1 MKQKNALSTPAQI
14 KKSLRISYL
23 GGCNSPK
30 LIKSLERNVMTYGV
44 YLAPGNISGHQ
55 VCPNSDNCCK
65 YCLNGSGRNK
75 IELLTY
81 KGGGV
86 IQQSRIKKT
95 KLFFEDRPAF
105 MRLLIHEI
113 NQARKKAEAAGMTLA
128 VRLNC
133 TSDISP
139 EEFILDGKNILQ
151 LYPNIQF
158 YDYTKVFNR
167 AELLEKY
174 ENYDLTFSFSGENW
188 TDCKRVLE
196 KGYRVA
202 VVFEDTFP
210 EKFNGYPVIDA
221 NGYDARF
228 LDIGAIICGLTY
240 KKVAN
245 DYVNGKYQR
254 PETTFVNQNVK
265 DTPEEQQKNNKT
277 VNPSPLHILSPYTL

>member
-1 MKQKNALSTPAQI
+1 MKLKNSILTPAQI
-14 KKSLRISYL
+14 KKSQGISYL

-30 LIKSLERNVMTYGV
+30 LVKSLERNVMTYGV
-44 YLAPGNISGHQ
+44 YLAPGNLSGHQ

-81 KGGGV
+81 KDGGP

-113 NQARKKAEAAGMTLA
+113 NQAKKKAEVAGMTLA

-151 LYPNIQF
+151 LYPDIQF
-158 YDYTKVFNR
+158 YDYTKAFSRVG
-167 AELLEKY
+167 LLGKY
-174 ENYDLTFSFSGENW
+174 KNYDLTFSFSGENW
-188 TDCKRVLE
+188 ADCEKVLK

-202 VVFEDTFP
+202 VVFEDKLPETF
-210 EKFNGYPVIDA
+210 KNYPVIDA

-228 LDIGAIICGLTY
+228 LDTGGTICGLTY
-240 KKVAN
+240 KRVAN
-245 DYVNGKYQR
+245 DYVTGKYQR
-254 PETTFVNQNVK
+254 PETTFVNRNGK
-265 DTPEEQQKNNKT
+265 DTSAEQQKNNKT
-277 VNPSPLHILSPYTL
+277 VNSSPLHILSPYTL

>member
-1 MKQKNALSTPAQI
+1 MKLKNPILTPAQI
-14 KKSLRISYL
+14 KKSQGISYL

-30 LIKSLERNVMTYGV
+30 LVKSLERNVMTYGV
-44 YLAPGNISGHQ
+44 YLAPGNLSGHQ

-81 KGGGV
+81 KDGGP

-95 KLFFEDRPAF
+95 KLFFENRPAF

-113 NQARKKAEAAGMTLA
+113 NQAKKKAEAAGMTLA

-151 LYPNIQF
+151 LYPDIQF

-167 AELLEKY
+167 AGLLGKY
-174 ENYDLTFSFSGENW
+174 KNYDLTFSFSGENW
-188 TDCKRVLE
+188 ADCEKVLK

-202 VVFEDTFP
+202 VVFEDKLPETF
-210 EKFNGYPVIDA
+210 KNYPVIDA
-221 NGYDARF
+221 NRYDARF
-228 LDIGAIICGLTY
+228 LDTGGTICGLTY
-240 KKVAN
+240 KRVAD
-245 DYVNGKYQR
+245 DYVTGKYQR
-254 PETTFVNQNVK
+254 PETTFVNRNGN
-265 DTPEEQQKNNKT
+265 DTSAEQQKNNKT

>member
-1 MKQKNALSTPAQI
+1 MKQKNSLSTPTQI
-14 KKSLRISYL
+14 KKSLGISYL

-75 IELLTY
+75 IELLTR
-81 KGGGV
+81 KGGGS
-86 IQQSRIKKT
+86 IQESRIRKT

-113 NQARKKAEAAGMTLA
+113 NQARLKAEAAGMTLA

-139 EEFILDGKNILQ
+139 EEFKMDGKNVLQ
-151 LYPNIQF
+151 LYPDIQF

-167 AELLEKY
+167 AKLLEKY

-210 EKFNGYPVIDA
+210 EKFKDYPVIDA

-228 LDIGAIICGLTY
+228 LDTGSIICGLTY

-254 PETTFVNQNVK
+254 PETTFVNRYIK
-265 DTPEEQQKNNKT
+265 GSSEEQQKNNKT

>member
-1 MKQKNALSTPAQI
+1 MKQKNSLSTPAQI
-14 KKSLRISYL
+14 KKSLGISYL

-75 IELLTY
+75 IELLTR
-81 KGGGV
+81 KGGGS
-86 IQQSRIKKT
+86 IQESRIRKT

-113 NQARKKAEAAGMTLA
+113 NQARLKAEAAGMTLA
-128 VRLNC
+128 IRLNC

-139 EEFILDGKNILQ
+139 EEFKMDGKNVLQ
-151 LYPNIQF
+151 LYPDIQF

-210 EKFNGYPVIDA
+210 EKFKDYPVIDA

-228 LDIGAIICGLTY
+228 LDTGSIICGLTY

-254 PETTFVNQNVK
+254 PETTFVNRYIK
-265 DTPEEQQKNNKT
+265 GGSEEQQKNNKT

>member
-1 MKQKNALSTPAQI
+1 MEQKKNLSTPAQI
-14 KKSLRISYL
+14 KKSLGISYL

-30 LIKSLERNVMTYGV
+30 LVKSLERNVMTYGV

-81 KGGGV
+81 KGGGP
-86 IQQSRIKKT
+86 IQQSRVKKT

-113 NQARKKAEAAGMTLA
+113 NQAQEKAKAAGMTLA

-139 EEFILDGKNILQ
+139 EEFVLDGKNILQ
-151 LYPNIQF
+151 LYPDIQF

-174 ENYDLTFSFSGENW
+174 GNYDLTFSFSGENW
-188 TDCKRVLE
+188 TDCERVLK

-202 VVFEDTFP
+202 VVFEDTYP
-210 EKFNGYPVIDA
+210 EKFRGYSVIDA

-228 LDIGAIICGLTY
+228 LDAGKLICGLTY
-240 KKVAN
+240 KRVAN
-245 DYVNGKYQR
+245 DYTNGKFQR
-254 PETTFVNQNVK
+254 PETTFVNRSDEDVSDK
-265 DTPEEQQKNNKT
+265 QQKIIKR
-277 VNPSPLHILSPYTL
+277 

>member
-1 MKQKNALSTPAQI
+1 MKQKNSLSTPAQI
-14 KKSLRISYL
+14 KKSQGISYL

-81 KGGGV
+81 KGGGT

-113 NQARKKAEAAGMTLA
+113 NQARKKAEAAGMILA
-128 VRLNC
+128 VRINC

-151 LYPNIQF
+151 LYPDIQF

-174 ENYDLTFSFSGENW
+174 KNYDLTFSFSGENW

-202 VVFEDTFP
+202 VVFEDTFS
-210 EKFNGYPVIDA
+210 EKFKGYPVIDA

-228 LDIGAIICGLTY
+228 LDAGAIICGLTY

-254 PETTFVNQNVK
+254 PETTFVNRNTK
-265 DTPEEQQKNNKT
+265 GNSEEQQKIIKR
-277 VNPSPLHILSPYTL
+277 

>member
-1 MKQKNALSTPAQI
+1 MKQKNSPSTPAQI
-14 KKSLRISYL
+14 KKSLGISYL

-81 KGGGV
+81 KGGGA

-113 NQARKKAEAAGMTLA
+113 NQARKKAEAAGMILA

-151 LYPNIQF
+151 LYPDIQF

-188 TDCKRVLE
+188 DECINVLE
-196 KGYRVA
+196 QGFRVA
-202 VVFEDTFP
+202 VVFEDTLPKTF
-210 EKFNGYPVIDA
+210 KGYTVIDA

-228 LDIGAIICGLTY
+228 LDDGGIICGLTY
-240 KKVAN
+240 KRVAN
-245 DYVNGKYQR
+245 DYAGGKYQR
-254 PETTFVNQNVK
+254 PDTTFVNRY
-265 DTPEEQQKNNKT
+265 
-277 VNPSPLHILSPYTL
+277 SPTAQ

>member
-1 MKQKNALSTPAQI
+1 MKQKNSLSTPAQI
-14 KKSLRISYL
+14 KKSLGISYL

-75 IELLTY
+75 IELLTH
-81 KGGGV
+81 KGGGA
-86 IQQSRIKKT
+86 IQQSRVKKT
-95 KLFFEDRPAF
+95 KLFFENRPAF
-105 MRLLIHEI
+105 MRLLTHEI
-113 NQARKKAEAAGMTLA
+113 NQAQKKAETVGMTLA

-133 TSDISP
+133 TSDINP

-151 LYPNIQF
+151 LYPDIQF

-167 AELLEKY
+167 TELLEKY
-174 ENYDLTFSFSGENW
+174 GNYDLTFSFSGENW
-188 TDCKRVLE
+188 ADCERVLE

-202 VVFEDTFP
+202 VVFEDAFP
-210 EKFNGYPVIDA
+210 EKFKGYPVIDA

-228 LDIGAIICGLTY
+228 LDTGGIICGLTY

-254 PETTFVNQNVK
+254 PETTFVNRNIK
-265 DTPEEQQKNNKT
+265 GGWEEQQKNNKT

>member
-14 KKSLRISYL
+14 KKSLGISYL

-81 KGGGV
+81 KGGGA

-228 LDIGAIICGLTY
+228 LDAGAIICGLTY

-254 PETTFVNQNVK
+254 PETTFVNRNTK
-265 DTPEEQQKNNKT
+265 GYSEEQQKNNKT

>member
-1 MKQKNALSTPAQI
+1 MKQKNSLSTPAQI
-14 KKSLRISYL
+14 KKSLGISYL

-81 KGGGV
+81 KGGGA

-139 EEFILDGKNILQ
+139 EEFILDSKNILQ
-151 LYPNIQF
+151 LYPDIQF

-174 ENYDLTFSFSGENW
+174 GNYDLTFSFSGENW
-188 TDCKRVLE
+188 ADCEKVLK

-210 EKFNGYPVIDA
+210 GKFRGYSVIDA

-228 LDIGAIICGLTY
+228 LDAGAIICGLTY

-254 PETTFVNQNVK
+254 PETTFVNRNVK
-265 DTPEEQQKNNKT
+265 DIPEEQQQNNKA
-277 VNPSPLHILSPYTL
+277 VNPSPLHVLSPYTL

>member
-1 MKQKNALSTPAQI
+1 MKLKNPILTPAQI
-14 KKSLRISYL
+14 KKSQGISYL

-30 LIKSLERNVMTYGV
+30 LVKSLERNVMTYGV
-44 YLAPGNISGHQ
+44 YLAPGNLSGHQ

-81 KGGGV
+81 KDGGP

-113 NQARKKAEAAGMTLA
+113 NQAKKKAEVAGMTLA

-151 LYPNIQF
+151 LYPDIQF
-158 YDYTKVFNR
+158 YDYTKAFSRVG
-167 AELLEKY
+167 LLGKY
-174 ENYDLTFSFSGENW
+174 KNYDLTFSFSGENW
-188 TDCKRVLE
+188 ADCEKVLK

-202 VVFEDTFP
+202 VVFEDKLPETF
-210 EKFNGYPVIDA
+210 KNYPVIDA

-228 LDIGAIICGLTY
+228 LDTGGTICGLTY
-240 KKVAN
+240 KRVAN
-245 DYVNGKYQR
+245 DYVTGKYQR
-254 PETTFVNQNVK
+254 PETTFVNRNGK
-265 DTPEEQQKNNKT
+265 DTSAEQQKNNKT
-277 VNPSPLHILSPYTL
+277 VNSSPLHILSPYTL

>member
-1 MKQKNALSTPAQI
+1 MKQKNSLSTPAQI
-14 KKSLRISYL
+14 KKSLGISYL

-81 KGGGV
+81 KGGGA

-113 NQARKKAEAAGMTLA
+113 NHAKQKADAANMTLA

-133 TSDISP
+133 TSDISL
-139 EEFILDGKNILQ
+139 EEFTLGGKNILQ
-151 LYPNIQF
+151 FFPSIQF
-158 YDYTKVFNR
+158 YDYTKVFDH
-167 AELLEKY
+167 AALLKKY
-174 ENYDLTFSFSGENW
+174 ANYDLTFSYSGENW
-188 TDCKRVLE
+188 DECINVLE
-196 KGYRVA
+196 QGFRVA
-202 VVFEDTFP
+202 VVFEDTLPKTF
-210 EKFNGYPVIDA
+210 KGYTVIDA

-228 LDIGAIICGLTY
+228 LDDGGIICGLTY
-240 KKVAN
+240 KRVAN
-245 DYVNGKYQR
+245 DYAGGKYQR
-254 PETTFVNQNVK
+254 PDTTFVNRY
-265 DTPEEQQKNNKT
+265 
-277 VNPSPLHILSPYTL
+277 SPTAQ